1 MIKYT
6 KEQLQAMSDF
16 EVNKA
21 LAVLLG
27 FKLSNWLNNN
37 YGHYEVEGTSLISP
51 VRNYCNTPNDIMPL
65 AFEHGISLIKLDSAW
80 AATNNPAA
88 YITDSIY
95 RFNKVGGVSDWN
107 ENPLRTITCCL
118 IMVLQEKWNG

>member
-1 MIKYT
+1 MIT

-65 AFEHGISLIKLDSAW
+65 AFEYAIGIEI
-80 AATNNPAA
+80 NPIRTEWLARTCDISMSNMNFRC
-88 YITDSIY
+88 YVD
-95 RFNKVGGVSDWN
+95 K
-107 ENPLRTITCCL
+107 NPLRAIACCL
-118 IMVLQEKWNG
+118 ILVLQEEQNG